1 MANKITEEI
10 GADIAGSLIAT
21 TLLRVLVEKGVLT
34 GNDARNVIDRAVT
47 PVKNSHHTEE
57 QAAYQA
63 LLRIRQTLPA

>member
-1 MANKITEEI
+1 
-10 GADIAGSLIAT
+10 
-21 TLLRVLVEKGVLT
+21 LLRVLVEKGVLT
-34 GNDARNVIDRAVT
+34 GNEARDLIDRAIT